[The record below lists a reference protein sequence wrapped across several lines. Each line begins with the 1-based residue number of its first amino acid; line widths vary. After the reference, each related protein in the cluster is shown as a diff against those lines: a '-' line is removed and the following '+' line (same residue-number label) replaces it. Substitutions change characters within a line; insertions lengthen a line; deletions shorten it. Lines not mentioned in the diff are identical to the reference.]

1 MSYENDKIAKFIV
14 ETETNAILNSLDNL
28 IDRYIYI
35 VGTVSDLIEADD
47 EKKKE
52 KITNYIQNKI
62 IEDLGKSD
70 IFEEFNSIFG
80 AK

>member
-1 MSYENDKIAKFIV
+1 MSYENDKIAKFII